1 VLTRFGIAGPAV
13 VDVPAQ
19 VVARPPERIGTMA
32 FLSGSYGGLAA
43 MALAETSAATTLRTV
58 AQPSG
63 PART

>member
-1 VLTRFGIAGPAV
+1 
-13 VDVPAQ
+13 
-19 VVARPPERIGTMA
+19 MA